1 MMTFVC
7 FLNFTQQGVKAIRD
21 VVKRYEASKALV
33 EKLGGRVVCTYVT
46 TGQYDAI
53 QVLEMPDPETMA
65 KFSATLAARG
75 FVRTTTVQGFTPAAF
90 GKMVANVRVVG
101 AR

>member
-7 FLNFTQQGVKAIRD
+7 YLNFTEQGVKALKD
-21 VVKRYEASKALV
+21 VPKRYEASKTLV
-33 EKLGGRVVCTYVT
+33 EKLGGRVVAAYVT

-53 QVLEMPDPETMA
+53 QILEMPDGETMA

-75 FVRTTTVQGFTPAAF
+75 FVRTTTVQAFTPAAF
-90 GKMVANVRVVG
+90 GKLVADVRVHG